1 MNEIKKGTIVCPD
14 CGLEI
19 EYDVVRL
26 GAVVE
31 TWVPGACP
39 RCGVC
44 LK

>member
-1 MNEIKKGTIVCPD
+1 MTEKGVIKCPD

-31 TWVPGACP
+31 MWVPGACS